1 MIKED
6 IGVVMVGF
14 NSGIGVVGDKRGH
27 WGGNGGF

>member
-14 NSGIGVVGDKRGH
+14 NSGIGVVI
-27 WGGNGGF
+27 GGIEAITGILRW